1 VPVPCPVGDK
11 ACLEK
16 APISGMHL
24 VDHPDPMYAPFKGV
38 TTGRCGKNP
47 DAEEIT
53 ENQDQIN
60 IRRDTTMKNFA
71 KELADEK
78 D

>member
-1 VPVPCPVGDK
+1 VPAPCPVGDK
-11 ACLEK
+11 ACLEA

-53 ENQDQIN
+53 ENQD
-60 IRRDTTMKNFA
+60 
-71 KELADEK
+71 
-78 D
+78 